1 MSSSELNVWQHRTNR
16 DQSTN
21 NGRAFTLIELLVVIS
36 IIALLISILLPAL
49 RSARLSSQSLM
60 AKTNL
65 KQIGVVASIYADQTK
80 GMWPASAYNG
90 EMWFT
95 TLAKI
100 MQPGS
105 TPPILTATDH
115 GQKLRGTIFYTPLLE
130 EAIPSNNVQ
139 GDPLPP
145 GGMPRSFGWNSSLEY
160 WDSLDYGAQRKYH
173 QRGKPSRTILVGDSY
188 SSSQIDATKLQ
199 INPRMDFV
207 KVHFVFLDTHVNLVN
222 HQNDMPAKGFSWTVF
237 WRGY

>member
-1 MSSSELNVWQHRTNR
+1 MSSWGLNDWLSSSGV
-16 DQSTN
+16 
-21 NGRAFTLIELLVVIS
+21 GPRADRRCGFTLIELLVVIS

-49 RSARLSSQSLM
+49 RSARLSSQSLV

-65 KQIGVVASIYADQTK
+65 KQIGVVASIYADQNK

-105 TPPILTATDH
+105 KAPVLTATDH
-115 GQKLRGTIFYTPLLE
+115 GDKLRGTIFHTPLLE
-130 EAIPSNNVQ
+130 EAVPSHNAQ
-139 GDPLPP
+139 GDPIS
-145 GGMPRSFGWNSSLEY
+145 GMPRSFGWNSSLEF
-160 WDSLDYGAQRKYH
+160 WDNADYAGQRKYH
-173 QRGKPSRTILVGDSY
+173 QRAKPSKTVLVGDSY
-188 SSSQIDATKLQ
+188 SSSQIDANKTQ
-199 INPRMDFV
+199 VNPRMGFV
-207 KVHFVFLDTHVNLVN
+207 KVHFVFLDTHVNPVN
-222 HQNDMPAKGFSWTVF
+222 YQTDMPAKGFSWTVF